1 MYVAGIDV
9 GSVAA
14 KAVVLELLPNGGSQI
29 AGRAVLPT
37 GWNTAEAGEFALNN
51 ACEAA
56 AMARNDL
63 RHVTATGYGRIA
75 LPFADKTVTEIS
87 CHARGAAHLFPRAGL
102 VLDIGG
108 QDSKVISLDIPREV
122 EAGNMDA
129 AGGAAS
135 LGALKS
141 ASKPGAVR
149 DFLMNDKCA
158 AGTGRFLQ
166 VLSGILNMPLDE
178 LGKAAATGKPVAIS
192 SMCAVFAET
201 EIVGLLA
208 RSTPPQDIAAGVFR
222 AIARRMCALARRIP
236 MQGECVFT
244 GGLATSPA
252 FAAILSDELG
262 LTVQVPHDPQTVGA
276 LGAALIGADLCAK
289 KDRALNT
296 QQ

>member
-122 EAGNMDA
+122 EAGSLDA
-129 AGGAAS
+129 AGGAGS
-135 LGALKS
+135 LGTLKS

-262 LTVQVPHDPQTVGA
+262 LPVQVPHDPQTVGA
-276 LGAALIGADLCAK
+276 LGAALIGADMCAK

>member
-14 KAVVLELLPNGGSQI
+14 KAVVLEVQPLQAQVPPRV

-37 GWNTAEAGEFALNN
+37 GWNTAEAGELALEK
-51 ACEAA
+51 ACAQAA
-56 AMARNDL
+56 IERPGL
-63 RHVTATGYGRIA
+63 QRVTATGYGRIA
-75 LPFADKTVTEIS
+75 LPFADKAVTEIS
-87 CHARGAAHLFPRAGL
+87 CHARGAAHLFAQAGL

-108 QDSKVISLDIPREV
+108 QDSKVISLEMPRQTDP
-122 EAGNMDA
+122 ASPDA
-129 AGGAAS
+129 ANYGATKA
-135 LGALKS
+135 GATNSS
-141 ASKPGAVR
+141 AIRPGAVR

-178 LGKAAATGKPVAIS
+178 LGRAASTGNPVAIS

-222 AIARRMCALARRIP
+222 SIARRMCALARRIP
-236 MQGECVFT
+236 MQGQCVFT

-262 LTVQVPHDPQTVGA
+262 MTVNVPEDPQTVGA
-276 LGAALIGADLCAK
+276 LGAALIAADWCEKA
-289 KDRALNT
+289 AV
-296 QQ
+296 

>member
-14 KAVVLELLPNGGSQI
+14 KAVVLEVLPRQAQVPPRV

-37 GWNTAEAGEFALNN
+37 GWNTAEAGEYALEK
-51 ACEAA
+51 ACMKATVERAA
-56 AMARNDL
+56 LQR
-63 RHVTATGYGRIA
+63 VTATGYGRIA
-75 LPFADKTVTEIS
+75 LPFADKAVTEIS
-87 CHARGAAHLFPRAGL
+87 CHARGAAQLFPQAGL

-108 QDSKVISLDIPREV
+108 QDSKVISLEMPREV
-122 EAGNMDA
+122 GGGNP
-129 AGGAAS
+129 GGT
-135 LGALKS
+135 
-141 ASKPGAVR
+141 KPGAVR

-178 LGKAAATGKPVAIS
+178 LGRAASTGNPVAIS

-208 RSTPPQDIAAGVFR
+208 RSTPPKDIAAGVFR

-236 MQGECVFT
+236 MQGQCVFT

-262 LTVQVPHDPQTVGA
+262 LTVNVPDDPQTVGA
-276 LGAALIGADLCAK
+276 LGAALIAADWLERNSHTAV
-289 KDRALNT
+289 ASI
-296 QQ
+296 

>member
-75 LPFADKTVTEIS
+75 LPFANKTVTEIS

-122 EAGNMDA
+122 EAGSLDA
-129 AGGAAS
+129 AGGAGS
-135 LGALKS
+135 LGTLRS
-141 ASKPGAVR
+141 ANKPGAVR

-276 LGAALIGADLCAK
+276 LGAALIAADLYAK
-289 KDRALNT
+289 KDRALTT
-296 QQ
+296 QR

>member
-14 KAVVLELLPNGGSQI
+14 KAVVLEIQPRLAQVPPRV

-37 GWNTAEAGEFALNN
+37 GWNTAEAGELALEK
-51 ACEAA
+51 ACAQAA
-56 AMARNDL
+56 IERPVL
-63 RHVTATGYGRIA
+63 QRVTATGYGRIA
-75 LPFADKTVTEIS
+75 LPFADKAVTEIS
-87 CHARGAAHLFPRAGL
+87 CHARGAAHLFAQAGL

-108 QDSKVISLDIPREV
+108 QDSKVISLDVPRESG
-122 EAGNMDA
+122 ATNPSA
-129 AGGAAS
+129 AR
-135 LGALKS
+135 
-141 ASKPGAVR
+141 PGAVR

-178 LGKAAATGKPVAIS
+178 LGRAASTGNPVAIS

-222 AIARRMCALARRIP
+222 SIARRMCALARRIP
-236 MQGECVFT
+236 MQGQCVFT

-252 FAAILSDELG
+252 FAAILADELG
-262 LTVQVPHDPQTVGA
+262 MTVNVPNDPQTVGA
-276 LGAALIGADLCAK
+276 LGAALIAADWCEK
-289 KDRALNT
+289 SSRAAAASL
-296 QQ
+296 

>member
-14 KAVVLELLPNGGSQI
+14 KAVVLKVPPQGQVPSV

-37 GWNTAEAGEFALNN
+37 GWNTAEAGALALEK
-51 ACEAA
+51 ACAEAA
-56 AMARNDL
+56 IGRSEL
-63 RHVTATGYGRIA
+63 QRVTATGYGRIA
-75 LPFADKTVTEIS
+75 LPFADKAVTEIS
-87 CHARGAAHLFPRAGL
+87 CHARGAAHLFAQAGV

-108 QDSKVISLDIPREV
+108 QDSKVICLDIPR
-122 EAGNMDA
+122 DTA
-129 AGGAAS
+129 AG
-135 LGALKS
+135 
-141 ASKPGAVR
+141 KPGAVR

-178 LGKAAATGKPVAIS
+178 LGRAASAGSPVAIS

-236 MQGECVFT
+236 MQGQCVFT

-262 LTVQVPHDPQTVGA
+262 MTVNVPDDPQTVGA
-276 LGAALIGADLCAK
+276 LGAALIAADWLEK
-289 KDRALNT
+289 SSRAAAASM
-296 QQ
+296 

>member
-14 KAVVLELLPNGGSQI
+14 KAVVLEVQPHLAQDGPRV

-37 GWNTAEAGEFALNN
+37 GWNTAEAGELALEK
-51 ACEAA
+51 ACAQAA
-56 AMARNDL
+56 IERPEL
-63 RHVTATGYGRIA
+63 QRVTATGYGRIA
-75 LPFADKTVTEIS
+75 LPFADKAVTEIS
-87 CHARGAAHLFPRAGL
+87 CHARGAAHLFAQAGV

-108 QDSKVISLDIPREV
+108 QDSTVICLDIPR
-122 EAGNMDA
+122 NTA
-129 AGGAAS
+129 AG
-135 LGALKS
+135 
-141 ASKPGAVR
+141 KPGAVR

-178 LGKAAATGKPVAIS
+178 LGRAASAGSPVAIS

-236 MQGECVFT
+236 MQGQCVFT

-262 LTVQVPHDPQTVGA
+262 MTVNVPDDPQTVGA
-276 LGAALIGADLCAK
+276 LGAALIAADWLEK
-289 KDRALNT
+289 SSRAAAASM
-296 QQ
+296 